1 MPATRLTMASVLVGR
16 ETGITP
22 PLPGGPGGTIRGGS
36 SGLCCMRTHATGD
49 LFSPRS
55 RASAESRKRRRSRS
69 GWFGEYPLRNPPR
82 MEEGILRIPSMTVM
96 ASETIRRRLREVP
109 DSPGVYLLR
118 DTREQVIYV
127 GKALR
132 LRDRLRAYFT
142 TGYGQTARTAEL
154 VQRVYDF
161 EFVKTANE
169 VEALV
174 LENNLIKHYRPRF
187 NIRLKD
193 DKNYLYLKL
202 PVTEEYP
209 RVHYTRRVLDDGA
222 LYFGPYTSAQSLR
235 STVKSIRQLLPFR
248 TCSEDIFKQG
258 KVCLDFHIK
267 RCPGP
272 CERRISSEDY
282 KARINE
288 VALFM
293 EGRSDLLVRELHERM
308 DSAAGRLDFENAAR
322 YRDQLQSIERIAD
335 RQKVLTRGRDDQ
347 DIVAYARSG
356 NDVFVEVAY
365 VRQSKMVG
373 HDGHAL
379 DGAGDATEPEL
390 LRGFML
396 QYYSSA
402 THVPRS
408 VILPGPVEE
417 PELIKGWL
425 SEKRGRPVEVDVPQ
439 RGRLRA
445 LVTQLGETAKQE
457 LEQIRIQADYDR
469 SRTEPMLAALAE
481 ALDLESPPKRI
492 ECYDISNI
500 QGDSAVGSMVVFED
514 GRPRNDHYRHFRIKY
529 VPGPNDFA
537 MLQEVLRRR
546 LERLES
552 AQRREEVGSI
562 GDRSFTSRPGLI
574 LIDGGKS
581 QLSAALEVT
590 EAAGYADIPTFA
602 LAKER
607 EEIFAPGRAEPIV
620 QERNSPGMFLVQ
632 RIRDEAHRFA
642 ITHHR
647 KVRARKALT
656 SPLDSV
662 EGIGPARKR
671 ALLRHFGSV
680 QAIREAPV
688 GEIVKLGIHE
698 RLAVRLKETL

>member
-1 MPATRLTMASVLVGR
+1 MATTFEDAV
-16 ETGITP
+16 
-22 PLPGGPGGTIRGGS
+22 
-36 SGLCCMRTHATGD
+36 
-49 LFSPRS
+49 
-55 RASAESRKRRRSRS
+55 KRR
-69 GWFGEYPLRNPPR
+69 LQ
-82 MEEGILRIPSMTVM
+82 
-96 ASETIRRRLREVP
+96 AVP
-109 DSPGVYLLR
+109 ESPGVYLFR
-118 DTREQVIYV
+118 DNRAQVIYV

-132 LRDRLRAYFT
+132 LRDRLRSYFT
-142 TGYGQTARTAEL
+142 PGYAQTTRVAEL
-154 VQRVYDF
+154 IRKAHDF
-161 EFVKTANE
+161 EFVTTANE

-174 LENNLIKHYRPRF
+174 LENNLIKNYRPRF

-202 PVTEEYP
+202 PVPEAYP
-209 RVHYTRRVLDDGA
+209 RVHYSRRVQNDGA

-235 STVKSIRQLLPFR
+235 GTVKSIRQLLPFR
-248 TCSEDIFKQG
+248 TCSDEIFKQG

-272 CERRISSEDY
+272 CEGRISPEDY

-293 EGRSDLLVRELHERM
+293 EGRSDLLVRQLQEKM
-308 DSAAGRLDFENAAR
+308 QDAADRLDFENAAR

-335 RQKVLTRGRDDQ
+335 RQKVLTHGRDDE

-356 NDVFVEVAY
+356 SDVFVEVAY
-365 VRQSKMVG
+365 VRQGKMVG

-379 DGAGDATEPEL
+379 DGAADAAEAEI
-390 LRGFML
+390 LRGFLL

-402 THVPRS
+402 THVPRT
-408 VILPGPVEE
+408 VVLPGSVEE
-417 PELIKGWL
+417 PELMAGWL
-425 SEKRGRPVEVDVPQ
+425 SQKRNRPVTIEVPQ
-439 RGRLRA
+439 RGRKRA
-445 LVTQLGETAKQE
+445 LVAQLAETAAQE
-457 LEQIRIQADYDR
+457 LEQLRIQADYDR
-469 SRTEPMLAALAE
+469 SRTEPMLAALAD
-481 ALDLESPPKRI
+481 ALGLESPPKRI

-500 QGDSAVGSMVVFED
+500 QGDSAVGAMVVFED
-514 GRPRNDHYRHFRIKY
+514 GRPRNDHYRHFKIRY

-552 AQRREEVGSI
+552 AQRREDADVV
-562 GDRSFTSRPGLI
+562 GDRSFTSRPDLI
-574 LIDGGKS
+574 LIDGGRG
-581 QLSAALEVT
+581 QLSAALEEL
-590 EAAGYADIPTFA
+590 EAAGFADIPTFS

-647 KVRARKALT
+647 KVRSRKALT

-688 GEIVKLGIHE
+688 DEITRLGIPE

>member
-1 MPATRLTMASVLVGR
+1 
-16 ETGITP
+16 
-22 PLPGGPGGTIRGGS
+22 
-36 SGLCCMRTHATGD
+36 
-49 LFSPRS
+49 
-55 RASAESRKRRRSRS
+55 
-69 GWFGEYPLRNPPR
+69 
-82 MEEGILRIPSMTVM
+82 
-96 ASETIRRRLREVP
+96 
-109 DSPGVYLLR
+109 VYLFR
-118 DTREQVIYV
+118 DKRTQVIYV

-132 LRDRLRAYFT
+132 LRDRLRSYFT
-142 TGYGQTARTAEL
+142 PGYATGHIAEML
-154 VQRVYDF
+154 ERATDF
-161 EFVKTANE
+161 EFVTTANE

-174 LENNLIKHYRPRF
+174 LENNLIKNYRPRF

-202 PVTEEYP
+202 PVTEEFP
-209 RVHYTRRVLDDGA
+209 RVHYSRRVQNDGA

-248 TCSEDIFKQG
+248 TCSDEIFKQG

-293 EGRSDLLVRELHERM
+293 EGRSDILVRELRQRM
-308 DSAAGRLDFENAAR
+308 DAAANRLDFENAAR
-322 YRDQLQSIERIAD
+322 YRDQLHSIERIAD

-347 DIVAYARSG
+347 DIVAYARHG

-365 VRQSKMVG
+365 IRQGKMVG

-379 DGAGDATEPEL
+379 DGAADATEPEL

-402 THVPRS
+402 THVPRA
-408 VILPGPVEE
+408 VILPGAVDE
-417 PELIKGWL
+417 PELLTGWL
-425 SEKRGRPVEVDVPQ
+425 SERRGGPVDFEVPQ
-439 RGRLRA
+439 RGRKRA
-445 LVTQLGETAKQE
+445 LVQQLGETARQE
-457 LEQIRIQADYDR
+457 LEQLRIQADYDR
-469 SRTEPMLAALAE
+469 SRTEPMLQALAE
-481 ALDLESPPKRI
+481 ALDLETPPRRI

-500 QGDSAVGSMVVFED
+500 QGDSAVGSMVVFEE
-514 GRPRNDHYRHFRIKY
+514 GRPRNDHYRHFRIRF

-552 AQRREEVGSI
+552 AQRREDSDAV
-562 GDRSFTSRPGLI
+562 GDRSFTSRPDLI
-574 LIDGGKS
+574 LIDGGKG
-581 QLSAALEVT
+581 QLSAALEVL
-590 EAAGYADIPTFA
+590 ESAGYADIPTFA

-620 QERNSPGMFLVQ
+620 QEHNSPGMFLVQ

-688 GEIVKLGIHE
+688 DEIVKLGIPE

>member
-1 MPATRLTMASVLVGR
+1 VA
-16 ETGITP
+16 IT
-22 PLPGGPGGTIRGGS
+22 LEDTV
-36 SGLCCMRTHATGD
+36 
-49 LFSPRS
+49 
-55 RASAESRKRRRSRS
+55 KRRLKAV
-69 GWFGEYPLRNPPR
+69 P
-82 MEEGILRIPSMTVM
+82 EG
-96 ASETIRRRLREVP
+96 
-109 DSPGVYLLR
+109 PGVYLFR
-118 DTREQVIYV
+118 DNRAQVIYV

-132 LRDRLRAYFT
+132 LRDRLRSYFT
-142 TGYGQTARTAEL
+142 TGYGETARVAEL
-154 VQRVYDF
+154 VRKIYDF
-161 EFVKTANE
+161 EFVTTANE

-174 LENNLIKHYRPRF
+174 LECNLIKNYRPRF

-202 PVTEEYP
+202 PVTEEFP
-209 RVHYTRRVLDDGA
+209 RVHYSRRVVKDGA

-235 STVKSIRQLLPFR
+235 GTVKSIRQLLPFR
-248 TCSEDIFKQG
+248 TCSDEIFKQG

-282 KARINE
+282 KARIHE

-293 EGRSDLLVRELHERM
+293 EGRSDVLVHELTDRM
-308 DSAAGRLDFENAAR
+308 ESSAGRLDFENAAR

-347 DIVAYARSG
+347 DLIAYARSAG
-356 NDVFVEVAY
+356 EVFVEVAY
-365 VRQSKMVG
+365 VRQGKMVG

-379 DGAGDATEPEL
+379 DGAGDALEGEL

-396 QYYSSA
+396 QYYASA
-402 THVPRS
+402 THIPRS
-408 VILPGPVEE
+408 IILPGPVEE
-417 PELIKGWL
+417 PDLLTGWL
-425 SEKRGRPVEVDVPQ
+425 AEKRGGPVTIEVPQ
-439 RGRLRA
+439 RGRKRA
-445 LVTQLGETAKQE
+445 LVTQLAETAAQE
-457 LEQIRIQADYDR
+457 LEQMRIQTDYDR

-500 QGDSAVGSMVVFED
+500 QGDSAVGAMVVFED
-514 GRPRNDHYRHFRIKY
+514 GRPRNDHYRHFRIKFT
-529 VPGPNDFA
+529 PGPNDFA

-552 AQRREEVGSI
+552 AQRREDAEVV
-562 GDRSFTSRPGLI
+562 GDRSFTSRPDLI
-574 LIDGGKS
+574 LIDGGKG
-581 QLSAALEVT
+581 QLSAALEVL
-590 EAAGYADIPTFA
+590 ESAGYADIPTFA

-607 EEIFAPGRAEPIV
+607 EEIFAPNRSEPIV

-632 RIRDEAHRFA
+632 RVRDEAHRFA

-680 QAIREAPV
+680 QAIREAAV
-688 GEIVKLGIHE
+688 EDIVALGVPE
-698 RLAVRLKETL
+698 RLAKRLKETL

>member
-1 MPATRLTMASVLVGR
+1 VAATQ
-16 ETGITP
+16 
-22 PLPGGPGGTIRGGS
+22 
-36 SGLCCMRTHATGD
+36 
-49 LFSPRS
+49 
-55 RASAESRKRRRSRS
+55 
-69 GWFGEYPLRNPPR
+69 
-82 MEEGILRIPSMTVM
+82 EEAIK
-96 ASETIRRRLREVP
+96 RRLRAVP
-109 DSPGVYLLR
+109 DGPGVYLFR
-118 DTREQVIYV
+118 DQRAQVIYV

-132 LRDRLRAYFT
+132 LRDRLRSYFT
-142 TGYGQTARTAEL
+142 PGYGETARVAEL
-154 VQRVYDF
+154 VRKVYDF
-161 EFVKTANE
+161 EFVTTANE

-174 LENNLIKHYRPRF
+174 LECNLIKNYRPRF

-202 PVTEEYP
+202 PVTEQYP
-209 RVHYTRRVLDDGA
+209 RVHYSRRVLKDGA

-235 STVKSIRQLLPFR
+235 GTVKSIRQLLPFR
-248 TCSEDIFKQG
+248 TCSDEIFKQG

-272 CERRISSEDY
+272 CERRITAEDY
-282 KARINE
+282 QARIHE

-293 EGRSDLLVRELHERM
+293 EGRSDVLVHELKDRM
-308 DSAAGRLDFENAAR
+308 ESSAGRLDFENAAR

-347 DIVAYARSG
+347 DLIAYARSV

-365 VRQSKMVG
+365 VRQGKMVG

-379 DGAGDATEPEL
+379 DGAGDAVEGEL
-390 LRGFML
+390 LRGFVL
-396 QYYSSA
+396 QYYASA
-402 THVPRS
+402 THIPRA
-408 VILPGPVEE
+408 VILPGAIEE
-417 PELIKGWL
+417 PQLLTDWL
-425 SEKRGRPVEVDVPQ
+425 SERRGGPVTIEVPQ
-439 RGRLRA
+439 RGRKRA
-445 LVTQLGETAKQE
+445 LVTQLSETAAQE
-457 LEQIRIQADYDR
+457 LQQLRIQADYDR
-469 SRTEPMLAALAE
+469 SRTEPMLAALAD
-481 ALDLESPPKRI
+481 ALGLETPPKRI

-500 QGDSAVGSMVVFED
+500 QGDSAVGAMVVFED
-514 GRPRNDHYRHFRIKY
+514 GRPRNEHYRHFKIKF

-552 AQRREEVGSI
+552 AQRREDADVV
-562 GDRSFTSRPGLI
+562 GDRSFTSRPDLI
-574 LIDGGKS
+574 LIDGGKG
-581 QLSAALEVT
+581 QLSAALEVL
-590 EAAGYADIPTFA
+590 EAAGFADIPTFA

-607 EEIFAPGRAEPIV
+607 EEIFAPGRSEPIV

-647 KVRARKALT
+647 KVRSRKALT

-688 GEIVKLGIHE
+688 EEIVALGVPE
-698 RLAVRLKETL
+698 RLAKRLKDIL

>member
-1 MPATRLTMASVLVGR
+1 MSVTL
-16 ETGITP
+16 ED
-22 PLPGGPGGTIRGGS
+22 TI
-36 SGLCCMRTHATGD
+36 
-49 LFSPRS
+49 
-55 RASAESRKRRRSRS
+55 KRR
-69 GWFGEYPLRNPPR
+69 LQ
-82 MEEGILRIPSMTVM
+82 
-96 ASETIRRRLREVP
+96 AVP
-109 DSPGVYLLR
+109 DSPGVYLFR
-118 DTREQVIYV
+118 DSKTQVIYV

-132 LRDRLRAYFT
+132 LRDRLRSYFT
-142 TGYGQTARTAEL
+142 PGYAETARVSEL
-154 VQRVYDF
+154 IRRATDF
-161 EFVKTANE
+161 EFVTTANE

-174 LENNLIKHYRPRF
+174 LENNLIKNYRPRF

-202 PVTEEYP
+202 PVTEAFP
-209 RVHYTRRVLDDGA
+209 RVHYSRRVQNDGA

-248 TCSEDIFKQG
+248 TCSDEIFKQG

-282 KARINE
+282 RARINE

-293 EGRSDLLVRELHERM
+293 EGRSDLLVRELEDRM
-308 DSAAGRLDFENAAR
+308 RTSAERLDFENAAR

-356 NDVFVEVAY
+356 KDVYVEVAY
-365 VRQSKMVG
+365 VRQGKMVG

-379 DGAGDATEPEL
+379 DGAADATEPEL

-408 VILPGPVEE
+408 VVLPGPVDE
-417 PELIKGWL
+417 PELIAGWL
-425 SEKRGRPVEVDVPQ
+425 SEKRGRPVELEVPQ
-439 RGRLRA
+439 RGRKRG
-445 LVTQLGETAKQE
+445 LVTQLAETAKQE
-457 LEQIRIQADYDR
+457 LEQMRIQADYDR

-481 ALDLESPPKRI
+481 ALDLESPPNRI

-514 GRPRNDHYRHFRIKY
+514 GRPRNDHYRHFRIKFT
-529 VPGPNDFA
+529 PGPNDFA

-552 AQRREEVGSI
+552 AQRREEADIV
-562 GDRSFTSRPGLI
+562 GDRSFTSRPDLI
-574 LIDGGKS
+574 LIDGGKG
-581 QLSAALEVT
+581 QLSAALEVM

-620 QERNSPGMFLVQ
+620 QEHNSPGMFLVQ

-647 KVRARKALT
+647 KVRSRKALT

-688 GEIVKLGIHE
+688 GEIVQLGIPE
-698 RLAVRLKETL
+698 RLAARLKETL

>member
-1 MPATRLTMASVLVGR
+1 MSATLEDA
-16 ETGITP
+16 
-22 PLPGGPGGTIRGGS
+22 
-36 SGLCCMRTHATGD
+36 
-49 LFSPRS
+49 
-55 RASAESRKRRRSRS
+55 
-69 GWFGEYPLRNPPR
+69 
-82 MEEGILRIPSMTVM
+82 
-96 ASETIRRRLREVP
+96 IRRRLQAVP
-109 DSPGVYLLR
+109 ETPGVYLFR
-118 DTREQVIYV
+118 DKRTQVIYV

-132 LRDRLRAYFT
+132 LRDRLRQYFT
-142 TGYGQTARTAEL
+142 PGYADAGRIAEL
-154 VQRVYDF
+154 MQRATDF
-161 EFVKTANE
+161 EFITTANE

-174 LENNLIKHYRPRF
+174 LENSLIKNYRPRF

-202 PVTEEYP
+202 PVPEEFP
-209 RVHYTRRVLDDGA
+209 RVHYSRRVQNDGA

-248 TCSEDIFKQG
+248 TCSDEIFKQG

-293 EGRSDLLVRELHERM
+293 EGRSDLLVRELEDRM
-308 DSAAGRLDFENAAR
+308 EDAAGRLDFENAAR
-322 YRDQLQSIERIAD
+322 YRDQLHSIERIAD

-347 DIVAYARSG
+347 DIVAYARSA

-365 VRQSKMVG
+365 IRQGKMVG

-379 DGAGDATEPEL
+379 DGAGDVSEPEL

-402 THVPRS
+402 THVPRT

-417 PELIKGWL
+417 PELITGWL
-425 SEKRGRPVEVDVPQ
+425 TEKRGRPVTLEVPS
-439 RGRLRA
+439 RGRKRA
-445 LVTQLGETAKQE
+445 LVTQLAETATQE
-457 LEQIRIQADYDR
+457 LEQMRIQADYDR

-514 GRPRNDHYRHFRIKY
+514 GRPRNDHYRHFRIKFT
-529 VPGPNDFA
+529 PGPNDFA

-552 AQRREEVGSI
+552 AQRREESEIV
-562 GDRSFTSRPGLI
+562 GDRSFTSRPDLI
-574 LIDGGKS
+574 LIDGGRG
-581 QLSAALEVT
+581 QLSAALEVLEET
-590 EAAGYADIPTFA
+590 GYADIPTFA

-620 QERNSPGMFLVQ
+620 QERSSPGMFLVQ

-647 KVRARKALT
+647 KVRSRKALT

-680 QAIREAPV
+680 QAIREAAV
-688 GEIVKLGIHE
+688 DEIVKLGIPE
-698 RLAVRLKETL
+698 RLAARLKETL

>member
-1 MPATRLTMASVLVGR
+1 M
-16 ETGITP
+16 
-22 PLPGGPGGTIRGGS
+22 GGGGGGS
-36 SGLCCMRTHATGD
+36 SIGGG
-49 LFSPRS
+49 PI
-55 RASAESRKRRRSRS
+55 E
-69 GWFGEYPLRNPPR
+69 
-82 MEEGILRIPSMTVM
+82 PSLPVLP
-96 ASETIRRRLREVP
+96 TIDRVSVSLEDSIKRRLRAVP
-109 DSPGVYLLR
+109 DAPGVYLFR
-118 DTREQVIYV
+118 DNRGQVIYV

-132 LRDRLRAYFT
+132 LRDRLRSYFT
-142 TGYGQTARTAEL
+142 NAYAQTARVEEL
-154 VQRVYDF
+154 VRKVYDF
-161 EFVKTANE
+161 EFVTTANE

-174 LENNLIKHYRPRF
+174 LECNLIKNYRPRF

-202 PVTEEYP
+202 PVTEDYP
-209 RVHYTRRVLDDGA
+209 RVHYSRRVQNDGA

-235 STVKSIRQLLPFR
+235 GTVKSIRQLLPFR
-248 TCSEDIFKQG
+248 TCSDEIFKQG

-282 KARINE
+282 KARIHE

-293 EGRSDLLVRELHERM
+293 EGRSDVLVRELHGRM
-308 DSAAGRLDFENAAR
+308 EGSANRLDFENAAR

-347 DIVAYARSG
+347 DLIAYARRG
-356 NDVFVEVAY
+356 GDVFVEVAY
-365 VRQSKMVG
+365 VRQGKMVG

-379 DGAGDATEPEL
+379 DGAGEAAEAEL
-390 LRGFML
+390 LRGFVL
-396 QYYSSA
+396 QYYASA
-402 THVPRS
+402 THVPRA
-408 VILPGPVEE
+408 VILPGVVDE
-417 PELIKGWL
+417 PELLAGWL
-425 SEKRGRPVEVDVPQ
+425 GQRRGGPVTIEVPQ
-439 RGRLRA
+439 RGRKRA
-445 LVTQLGETAKQE
+445 LVMQLAETAAQE
-457 LEQIRIQADYDR
+457 LEQLRIQADYDR

-481 ALDLESPPKRI
+481 ALDLETPPKRI

-500 QGDSAVGSMVVFED
+500 QGDSAVGAMVVFED
-514 GRPRNDHYRHFRIKY
+514 GRPRNDHYRHFRIKFA
-529 VPGPNDFA
+529 PGPNDFA

-552 AQRREEVGSI
+552 AQRREEADDA
-562 GDRSFTSRPGLI
+562 GDRSFTSRPDLI
-574 LIDGGKS
+574 LIDGGRG
-581 QLSAALEVT
+581 QLSAALEVL
-590 EAAGYADIPTFA
+590 ESAGYADIPTFA

-607 EEIFAPGRAEPIV
+607 EEIFAPGRADPIV
-620 QERNSPGMFLVQ
+620 QEKNSPGMFLVQ

-647 KVRARKALT
+647 KVRSRKALT

-671 ALLRHFGSV
+671 VLLRHFGSV
-680 QAIREAPV
+680 QAIRDAAVEDITA
-688 GEIVKLGIHE
+688 LGVPK

>member
-1 MPATRLTMASVLVGR
+1 MSVTLE
-16 ETGITP
+16 ETI
-22 PLPGGPGGTIRGGS
+22 
-36 SGLCCMRTHATGD
+36 
-49 LFSPRS
+49 
-55 RASAESRKRRRSRS
+55 KRR
-69 GWFGEYPLRNPPR
+69 LQ
-82 MEEGILRIPSMTVM
+82 
-96 ASETIRRRLREVP
+96 AVP
-109 DSPGVYLLR
+109 ESPGVYMFR
-118 DTREQVIYV
+118 DKKTQVIYV

-132 LRDRLRAYFT
+132 LRDRLRSYFT
-142 TGYGQTARTAEL
+142 PGYAEAGRIAEL
-154 VQRVYDF
+154 MQRATDF
-161 EFVKTANE
+161 EFVTTANE

-174 LENNLIKHYRPRF
+174 LENNLIKNYRPRF

-202 PVTEEYP
+202 PVTEEFP
-209 RVHYTRRVLDDGA
+209 RVHYSRRVQNDGA

-248 TCSEDIFKQG
+248 TCSDEIFKQG

-282 KARINE
+282 RARINE

-293 EGRSDLLVRELHERM
+293 EGRSDLLVRELQERM
-308 DSAAGRLDFENAAR
+308 DGAADRLDFENAAR

-356 NDVFVEVAY
+356 SDVFVEVAY
-365 VRQSKMVG
+365 VRQGKMVG

-402 THVPRS
+402 THVPRT
-408 VILPGPVEE
+408 VVLPGPVDE
-417 PELIKGWL
+417 PELLAGWL
-425 SEKRGRPVEVDVPQ
+425 SEKRGRPVELEVPQ
-439 RGRLRA
+439 RGRKRA
-445 LVTQLGETAKQE
+445 LVTQLAETAKQE
-457 LEQIRIQADYDR
+457 LEQLRIQADYDR
-469 SRTEPMLAALAE
+469 SRTEPMLAALAA
-481 ALDLESPPKRI
+481 ALDLESPPRRI

-514 GRPRNDHYRHFRIKY
+514 GRPRNDHYRHFRIKFA
-529 VPGPNDFA
+529 PGPNDFA

-552 AQRREEVGSI
+552 AQRREEAEVV
-562 GDRSFTSRPGLI
+562 GDRSFTSRPDLI
-574 LIDGGKS
+574 LIDGGKG
-581 QLSAALEVT
+581 QLSAALEVL

-647 KVRARKALT
+647 KVRSRKALT

-662 EGIGPARKR
+662 EGVGPARKR

-688 GEIVKLGIHE
+688 DEIVKLGIPE
-698 RLAVRLKETL
+698 RLAARLKETL

>member
-1 MPATRLTMASVLVGR
+1 MAATLEDAV
-16 ETGITP
+16 
-22 PLPGGPGGTIRGGS
+22 
-36 SGLCCMRTHATGD
+36 
-49 LFSPRS
+49 
-55 RASAESRKRRRSRS
+55 KRR
-69 GWFGEYPLRNPPR
+69 LQ
-82 MEEGILRIPSMTVM
+82 
-96 ASETIRRRLREVP
+96 AVP
-109 DSPGVYLLR
+109 ESPGVYLFR
-118 DTREQVIYV
+118 DNRAQVIYV

-132 LRDRLRAYFT
+132 LRDRLRSYFT
-142 TGYGQTARTAEL
+142 PGYAQTARVADL
-154 VQRVYDF
+154 IRKAHDF
-161 EFVKTANE
+161 EFVTTANE

-174 LENNLIKHYRPRF
+174 LENNLIKNYRPRF

-202 PVTEEYP
+202 PVTEPYP
-209 RVHYTRRVLDDGA
+209 RVHYSRRVLNDGA

-248 TCSEDIFKQG
+248 TCSDEIFKQG

-272 CERRISSEDY
+272 CEGRISSEDY

-293 EGRSDLLVRELHERM
+293 EGRSDILGRRLHDKMEG
-308 DSAAGRLDFENAAR
+308 AADRLDFENAAR

-335 RQKVLTRGRDDQ
+335 RQKVLTRGRDDE
-347 DIVAYARSG
+347 DIIAYARNGS
-356 NDVFVEVAY
+356 DVFVEVAY
-365 VRQSKMVG
+365 VRQGKMVG

-379 DGAGDATEPEL
+379 EGAADAGEAEL
-390 LRGFML
+390 LRGFLL

-402 THVPRS
+402 THVPRT
-408 VILPGPVEE
+408 VILPGPVDE
-417 PELIKGWL
+417 PDLMTGWL
-425 SEKRGRPVEVDVPQ
+425 SQKRNRPVGIEVPQ
-439 RGRLRA
+439 RGRKRA
-445 LVTQLGETAKQE
+445 LVAQLAETAAQE
-457 LEQIRIQADYDR
+457 LEQMRIQADYDR
-469 SRTEPMLAALAE
+469 SKTEPMLAALAD
-481 ALDLESPPKRI
+481 ALDLESPPRRI

-500 QGDSAVGSMVVFED
+500 QGDSAVGAMVVFED
-514 GRPRNDHYRHFRIKY
+514 GRPRNDHYRHFKIRY

-552 AQRREEVGSI
+552 AQRREDADVV
-562 GDRSFTSRPGLI
+562 GDRSFTSRPDLI
-574 LIDGGKS
+574 LIDGGRG
-581 QLSAALEVT
+581 QLSAAIEEL
-590 EAAGYADIPTFA
+590 EAAGFADIPTFA

-620 QERNSPGMFLVQ
+620 QEHNSPGMFLVQ
-632 RIRDEAHRFA
+632 RVRDEAHRFA

-647 KVRARKALT
+647 KVRSKKALT

-662 EGIGPARKR
+662 EGIGPSRKR

-680 QAIREAPV
+680 QAIREAAV
-688 GEIVKLGIHE
+688 DEITSLGIPE
-698 RLAVRLKETL
+698 RLAIRLKETL

>member
-1 MPATRLTMASVLVGR
+1 MAVSLE
-16 ETGITP
+16 ETI
-22 PLPGGPGGTIRGGS
+22 
-36 SGLCCMRTHATGD
+36 
-49 LFSPRS
+49 
-55 RASAESRKRRRSRS
+55 KRR
-69 GWFGEYPLRNPPR
+69 LQ
-82 MEEGILRIPSMTVM
+82 
-96 ASETIRRRLREVP
+96 AVP
-109 DSPGVYLLR
+109 DSPGVYMFR
-118 DTREQVIYV
+118 DNRSQVIYV

-132 LRDRLRAYFT
+132 LRDRLRSYFT
-142 TGYGQTARTAEL
+142 PGYAQTARVAEM
-154 VQRVYDF
+154 VRKANDF
-161 EFVKTANE
+161 EFVTTANE

-174 LENNLIKHYRPRF
+174 LECNLIKNYRPRF

-202 PVTEEYP
+202 PVTEEFP
-209 RVHYTRRVLDDGA
+209 RVHYSRRVQNDGA

-235 STVKSIRQLLPFR
+235 GTVKSIRQLLPFR
-248 TCSEDIFKQG
+248 TCSDEIFKQG

-272 CERRISSEDY
+272 CERRISPEDY

-293 EGRSDLLVRELHERM
+293 NGRSDVLVRQLKGRM
-308 DSAAGRLDFENAAR
+308 EVSADRLDFENAAR

-347 DIVAYARSG
+347 DIVAYARNG
-356 NDVFVEVAY
+356 NDVYVEVAY
-365 VRQSKMVG
+365 IRQGKMVG
-373 HDGHAL
+373 HDGHPL
-379 DGAGDATEPEL
+379 DGASDAGEAEL
-390 LRGFML
+390 LRGFVL

-408 VILPGPVEE
+408 VILPGPLDE
-417 PELIKGWL
+417 PDLMAGWL
-425 SEKRGRPVEVDVPQ
+425 SQKRGGPVAIEVPQ
-439 RGRLRA
+439 RGRKRA
-445 LVTQLGETAKQE
+445 LVTQLAETAVQE
-457 LEQIRIQADYDR
+457 LAQVRIQADYDR

-481 ALDLESPPKRI
+481 ALDLESPPKRV

-500 QGDSAVGSMVVFED
+500 QGDSAVGAMVVFED
-514 GRPRNDHYRHFRIKY
+514 GRPRNDHYRHFRIKF

-552 AQRREEVGSI
+552 AQRREEADDV
-562 GDRSFTSRPGLI
+562 GDRSFTSRPDLI
-574 LIDGGKS
+574 LIDGGRG
-581 QLSAALEVT
+581 QLSAALEVL
-590 EAAGYADIPTFA
+590 ESAGYADIPTCS

-607 EEIFAPGRAEPIV
+607 EEIFAPGRAEPII

-647 KVRARKALT
+647 KVRSRKALT

-680 QAIREAPV
+680 QAIRDAAVE
-688 GEIVKLGIHE
+688 EIVSLGVPE
-698 RLAVRLKETL
+698 RLAKRLKETL

>member
-1 MPATRLTMASVLVGR
+1 MTATLE
-16 ETGITP
+16 ETI
-22 PLPGGPGGTIRGGS
+22 
-36 SGLCCMRTHATGD
+36 
-49 LFSPRS
+49 
-55 RASAESRKRRRSRS
+55 KRR
-69 GWFGEYPLRNPPR
+69 LQ
-82 MEEGILRIPSMTVM
+82 
-96 ASETIRRRLREVP
+96 AVP
-109 DSPGVYLLR
+109 ESPGVYMFR
-118 DTREQVIYV
+118 DKKTQVIYV

-132 LRDRLRAYFT
+132 LRDRLRSYFT
-142 TGYGQTARTAEL
+142 PGYAEAGRIAEL
-154 VQRVYDF
+154 MQRAVDF
-161 EFVKTANE
+161 EFVTTANE

-174 LENNLIKHYRPRF
+174 LENNLIKNYRPRF

-202 PVTEEYP
+202 PVTEEFP
-209 RVHYTRRVLDDGA
+209 RVHYSRRVLNDGA

-248 TCSEDIFKQG
+248 TCSDEIFKQG

-293 EGRSDLLVRELHERM
+293 EGRSDILVGELQGRM
-308 DSAAGRLDFENAAR
+308 ESAADRLDFENAAR

-347 DIVAYARSG
+347 DILAYARSG
-356 NDVFVEVAY
+356 SDVFVEVAY
-365 VRQSKMVG
+365 VRQGKMVG

-402 THVPRS
+402 THVPRT
-408 VILPGPVEE
+408 VILPGPIDE
-417 PELIKGWL
+417 PELITGWL
-425 SEKRGRPVEVDVPQ
+425 SEKRGRPVALEIPQ
-439 RGRLRA
+439 RGRKRA
-445 LVTQLGETAKQE
+445 LVQQLAETAKQE
-457 LEQIRIQADYDR
+457 LEQLRIQADYDR
-469 SRTEPMLAALAE
+469 SRTEPMLAALAT
-481 ALDLESPPKRI
+481 ALDLETPPKRI

-552 AQRREEVGSI
+552 SQRREEAEVV
-562 GDRSFTSRPGLI
+562 GDRSFTSRPDLI
-574 LIDGGKS
+574 LIDGGKG
-581 QLSAALEVT
+581 QLSAALEVM
-590 EAAGYADIPTFA
+590 ESAGYADIPTFA

-680 QAIREAPV
+680 QAIREAPLE
-688 GEIVKLGIHE
+688 EIVNVGIPE
-698 RLAVRLKETL
+698 RLAARLKETL

>member
-1 MPATRLTMASVLVGR
+1 MAVTL
-16 ETGITP
+16 ED
-22 PLPGGPGGTIRGGS
+22 TI
-36 SGLCCMRTHATGD
+36 
-49 LFSPRS
+49 
-55 RASAESRKRRRSRS
+55 KRR
-69 GWFGEYPLRNPPR
+69 LQ
-82 MEEGILRIPSMTVM
+82 
-96 ASETIRRRLREVP
+96 AVP
-109 DSPGVYLLR
+109 DSPGVYMFR
-118 DTREQVIYV
+118 DSKSQVIYV

-132 LRDRLRAYFT
+132 LRDRLRSYFT
-142 TGYGQTARTAEL
+142 PGYAETARVSEL
-154 VQRVYDF
+154 IRRATDF
-161 EFVKTANE
+161 EFVTTANE

-174 LENNLIKHYRPRF
+174 LENNLIKNYRPRF

-202 PVTEEYP
+202 PVTEAFP
-209 RVHYTRRVLDDGA
+209 RVHYSRRVQNDGA
-222 LYFGPYTSAQSLR
+222 LYFGPYTSALSLR

-248 TCSEDIFKQG
+248 TCSDEIFKQG

-272 CERRISSEDY
+272 CERRISSDDY

-293 EGRSDLLVRELHERM
+293 EGRSDLLVRELEDRM
-308 DSAAGRLDFENAAR
+308 GSAADRLDFENAAR

-347 DIVAYARSG
+347 DILAYARSG
-356 NDVFVEVAY
+356 NDVYVEVAY
-365 VRQSKMVG
+365 IRQGKMVG

-514 GRPRNDHYRHFRIKY
+514 GRPRNDHYRHFRIKFAA
-529 VPGPNDFA
+529 GPNDFA

-552 AQRREEVGSI
+552 AQRREEVESI
-562 GDRSFTSRPGLI
+562 GDRSFTSRPDLI
-574 LIDGGKS
+574 LIDGGKG

-688 GEIVKLGIHE
+688 GEIVKLGIPE
-698 RLAVRLKETL
+698 RLAARLKETL

>member
-1 MPATRLTMASVLVGR
+1 
-16 ETGITP
+16 
-22 PLPGGPGGTIRGGS
+22 
-36 SGLCCMRTHATGD
+36 
-49 LFSPRS
+49 
-55 RASAESRKRRRSRS
+55 
-69 GWFGEYPLRNPPR
+69 
-82 MEEGILRIPSMTVM
+82 
-96 ASETIRRRLREVP
+96 
-109 DSPGVYLLR
+109 
-118 DTREQVIYV
+118 
-127 GKALR
+127 
-132 LRDRLRAYFT
+132 
-142 TGYGQTARTAEL
+142 
-154 VQRVYDF
+154 
-161 EFVKTANE
+161 
-169 VEALV
+169 
-174 LENNLIKHYRPRF
+174 
-187 NIRLKD
+187 
-193 DKNYLYLKL
+193 
-202 PVTEEYP
+202 
-209 RVHYTRRVLDDGA
+209 VHYSRRVQNDGA
-222 LYFGPYTSAQSLR
+222 RYFGPYTSALSLR
-235 STVKSIRQLLPFR
+235 GTVKSIRQLLPFR
-248 TCSEDIFKQG
+248 TCSDEIFRQG

-272 CERRISSEDY
+272 CERRISPEDY
-282 KARINE
+282 RARIHE

-293 EGRSDLLVRELHERM
+293 DGRSDVLGRELKERM
-308 DSAAGRLDFENAAR
+308 DAAANRLDFENAAR

-335 RQKVLTRGRDDQ
+335 RQKVVTHGRDDE

-365 VRQSKMVG
+365 IRQGKMVG

-379 DGAGDATEPEL
+379 DGAGDAPEPEL
-390 LRGFML
+390 LRGFVL

-408 VILPGPVEE
+408 VILPGPIEE
-417 PELIKGWL
+417 PELIAGWL
-425 SEKRGRPVEVDVPQ
+425 SQKRAGPVSIDVPRRGR
-439 RGRLRA
+439 RLG
-445 LVTQLGETAKQE
+445 LVTQLAETAAQE
-457 LEQIRIQADYDR
+457 LHQLRIQADYDR

-481 ALDLESPPKRI
+481 ALDLEEPPRRI

-500 QGDSAVGSMVVFED
+500 QGDSAVGAMVVFED
-514 GRPRNDHYRHFRIKY
+514 GRPRNEHYRHFRIRY

-552 AQRREEVGSI
+552 AQRREDADVV
-562 GDRSFTSRPGLI
+562 GDRSFTSRPDLI
-574 LIDGGKS
+574 LIDGGRG
-581 QLSAALEVT
+581 QLSAAIEVL

-620 QERNSPGMFLVQ
+620 QERSSPGMFLVQ

-656 SPLDSV
+656 SPLDSI

-688 GEIVKLGIHE
+688 GEIVKLGVPE
-698 RLAVRLKETL
+698 RLAKRLKETL

>member
-1 MPATRLTMASVLVGR
+1 MAVTL
-16 ETGITP
+16 EEAI
-22 PLPGGPGGTIRGGS
+22 
-36 SGLCCMRTHATGD
+36 
-49 LFSPRS
+49 
-55 RASAESRKRRRSRS
+55 KRR
-69 GWFGEYPLRNPPR
+69 LQ
-82 MEEGILRIPSMTVM
+82 
-96 ASETIRRRLREVP
+96 AVP
-109 DSPGVYLLR
+109 DGPGVYLFR
-118 DTREQVIYV
+118 DHKSQVIYV

-132 LRDRLRAYFT
+132 LRDRLRQYFT
-142 TGYGQTARTAEL
+142 PGYAPTAQVAEL
-154 VQRVYDF
+154 VRKATDF
-161 EFVKTANE
+161 EFVTTANE

-174 LENNLIKHYRPRF
+174 LENSLIKNYRPRF

-202 PVTEEYP
+202 PVNEEFP
-209 RVHYTRRVLDDGA
+209 RVHYSRRVQNDGA

-235 STVKSIRQLLPFR
+235 GTVKSIRQLLPFR
-248 TCSEDIFKQG
+248 TCSDEIFKQG

-272 CERRISSEDY
+272 CERRISPEDY

-293 EGRSDLLVRELHERM
+293 EGRSDLLVRELKDRM
-308 DSAAGRLDFENAAR
+308 EESATRLDFENAAR

-335 RQKVLTRGRDDQ
+335 RQKVLTHSRDDQ
-347 DIVAYARSG
+347 DLIAYARQVRE
-356 NDVFVEVAY
+356 VFVEVAY
-365 VRQSKMVG
+365 VRQGKMVG

-379 DGAGDATEPEL
+379 DGAGEATEGEL
-390 LRGFML
+390 LRGFLL
-396 QYYSSA
+396 QYYASA
-402 THVPRS
+402 THVPRT
-408 VILPGPVEE
+408 VILPGPVDE
-417 PELIKGWL
+417 PDLLGGWL
-425 SEKRGRPVEVDVPQ
+425 SQRRGGPVTIEVPQ
-439 RGRLRA
+439 RGRKRA
-445 LVTQLGETAKQE
+445 LVSQLAETAAQE
-457 LEQIRIQADYDR
+457 LEQLRIQADYDR
-469 SRTEPMLAALAE
+469 SRTEPMLNALAE
-481 ALDLESPPKRI
+481 ALGLEVPPKRI

-500 QGDSAVGSMVVFED
+500 QGDSAVGAMVVFED
-514 GRPRNDHYRHFRIKY
+514 GRPRNDHYRHFKIKFT
-529 VPGPNDFA
+529 PGPNDFA

-552 AQRREEVGSI
+552 AQRREDADVV
-562 GDRSFTSRPGLI
+562 GDRSFTSRPDLI
-574 LIDGGKS
+574 LIDGGRG
-581 QLSAALEVT
+581 QLSAALEVLET
-590 EAAGYADIPTFA
+590 AGYADIPTFA

-647 KVRARKALT
+647 KVRSRKALT

-671 ALLRHFGSV
+671 ILLRHFGSV

-688 GEIVKLGIHE
+688 EDIVKLGVPE
-698 RLAVRLKETL
+698 RLAKRLKESL

>member
-1 MPATRLTMASVLVGR
+1 LVA
-16 ETGITP
+16 ITQED
-22 PLPGGPGGTIRGGS
+22 
-36 SGLCCMRTHATGD
+36 AV
-49 LFSPRS
+49 
-55 RASAESRKRRRSRS
+55 K
-69 GWFGEYPLRNPPR
+69 
-82 MEEGILRIPSMTVM
+82 
-96 ASETIRRRLREVP
+96 RRLRAVP
-109 DSPGVYLLR
+109 DGPGVYLFR
-118 DTREQVIYV
+118 DNRAQVIYV

-132 LRDRLRAYFT
+132 LRDRLRSYFT
-142 TGYGQTARTAEL
+142 PGYSETARVADL
-154 VQRVYDF
+154 VRKIYDF
-161 EFVKTANE
+161 EFVTTANE

-174 LENNLIKHYRPRF
+174 LECNLIKNYRPRF

-202 PVTEEYP
+202 PVTEQFP
-209 RVHYTRRVLDDGA
+209 RVHYSRRVLKDGA

-248 TCSEDIFKQG
+248 TCSDEIFKQG

-272 CERRISSEDY
+272 CERRISPEDY
-282 KARINE
+282 RARIHE

-293 EGRSDLLVRELHERM
+293 EGRSDVLVHELKDRM

-322 YRDQLQSIERIAD
+322 YRDQLQSIEKIAD

-347 DIVAYARSG
+347 DLIAYARSG
-356 NDVFVEVAY
+356 GDVFVEVAY
-365 VRQSKMVG
+365 VRQGKMVG

-379 DGAGDATEPEL
+379 DGASDAVESEL
-390 LRGFML
+390 LRGFLL
-396 QYYSSA
+396 QYYASA
-402 THVPRS
+402 THIPRS
-408 VILPGPVEE
+408 IVLPGAVEE
-417 PELIKGWL
+417 PELLTGWL
-425 SEKRGRPVEVDVPQ
+425 TERRGGPVTIEVPQ
-439 RGRLRA
+439 RGRKRA
-445 LVTQLGETAKQE
+445 LVTQLAETAGQE
-457 LEQIRIQADYDR
+457 LEQMRIQADYDR

-500 QGDSAVGSMVVFED
+500 QGDSAVGAMVVFED
-514 GRPRNDHYRHFRIKY
+514 GRPRNDHYRHFRIKF

-552 AQRREEVGSI
+552 SQRREDADAV
-562 GDRSFTSRPGLI
+562 GDRSFTSRPDLI
-574 LIDGGKS
+574 LIDGGKG
-581 QLSAALEVT
+581 QLSAALEVL
-590 EAAGYADIPTFA
+590 ESAGYADIPTFA

-607 EEIFAPGRAEPIV
+607 EEIFAPNRSEPIV

-680 QAIREAPV
+680 QAIREAAV
-688 GEIVKLGIHE
+688 EDIVALGVPE
-698 RLAVRLKETL
+698 RLAKRLKETL

>member
-1 MPATRLTMASVLVGR
+1 MAVTL
-16 ETGITP
+16 ED
-22 PLPGGPGGTIRGGS
+22 TI
-36 SGLCCMRTHATGD
+36 
-49 LFSPRS
+49 
-55 RASAESRKRRRSRS
+55 KRR
-69 GWFGEYPLRNPPR
+69 LQ
-82 MEEGILRIPSMTVM
+82 
-96 ASETIRRRLREVP
+96 AVP
-109 DSPGVYLLR
+109 DSPGVYMFR
-118 DTREQVIYV
+118 DNRSQVIYV

-132 LRDRLRAYFT
+132 LRDRLRSYFT
-142 TGYGQTARTAEL
+142 PGYAETARVSEL
-154 VQRVYDF
+154 IRRATDF
-161 EFVKTANE
+161 EFVTTANE

-174 LENNLIKHYRPRF
+174 LENNLIKNYRPRF

-202 PVTEEYP
+202 PVTEAFP
-209 RVHYTRRVLDDGA
+209 RVHYSRRVQNDGA

-248 TCSEDIFKQG
+248 TCSDEIFKQG

-272 CERRISSEDY
+272 CERRISTEDY

-293 EGRSDLLVRELHERM
+293 EGRSDLLVRELEGRM
-308 DSAAGRLDFENAAR
+308 RSSAERLDFENAAR

-347 DIVAYARSG
+347 DILAYARSG
-356 NDVFVEVAY
+356 NDVYVEVAY

-379 DGAGDATEPEL
+379 DGAGDAAEPEL

-402 THVPRS
+402 THVPRT
-408 VILPGPVEE
+408 VILPGSVAE
-417 PELIKGWL
+417 PELITDWL
-425 SEKRGRPVEVDVPQ
+425 SEMRGRPVDIQVPK

-514 GRPRNDHYRHFRIKY
+514 GRPRNDHYRHFRIKFT
-529 VPGPNDFA
+529 PGPNDFA

-552 AQRREEVGSI
+552 AQRREEADVV
-562 GDRSFTSRPGLI
+562 GDRSFTSRPDLV
-574 LIDGGKS
+574 LIDGGKG
-581 QLSAALEVT
+581 QLSAALEVM

-620 QERNSPGMFLVQ
+620 QEHNSPGMFLVQ

-647 KVRARKALT
+647 KVRSRKALT

-688 GEIVKLGIHE
+688 GEIVKLGIPE
-698 RLAVRLKETL
+698 RLAARLKETL

>member
-1 MPATRLTMASVLVGR
+1 MAVSLE
-16 ETGITP
+16 ETI
-22 PLPGGPGGTIRGGS
+22 
-36 SGLCCMRTHATGD
+36 
-49 LFSPRS
+49 
-55 RASAESRKRRRSRS
+55 KRR
-69 GWFGEYPLRNPPR
+69 LQ
-82 MEEGILRIPSMTVM
+82 
-96 ASETIRRRLREVP
+96 AVP
-109 DSPGVYLLR
+109 ESPGVYMFR
-118 DTREQVIYV
+118 DNRSQVIYV

-132 LRDRLRAYFT
+132 LRDRLRSYFT
-142 TGYGQTARTAEL
+142 PGYADTGRIAEL
-154 VQRVYDF
+154 MSRAIDF
-161 EFVKTANE
+161 EFVTTANE

-174 LENNLIKHYRPRF
+174 LENNLIKNYRPRF

-202 PVTEEYP
+202 PVTEEFP
-209 RVHYTRRVLDDGA
+209 RVHYSRRVQNDGA

-248 TCSEDIFKQG
+248 TCSDEIFKQG

-282 KARINE
+282 RARIHE

-293 EGRSDLLVRELHERM
+293 EGRSDILVRELEQRM
-308 DSAAGRLDFENAAR
+308 ETSAGRLDFENAAR

-335 RQKVLTRGRDDQ
+335 RQRVLTRGRDDQ
-347 DIVAYARSG
+347 DILAYARSG
-356 NDVFVEVAY
+356 KDVFVEVAY
-365 VRQSKMVG
+365 VRQGKMVG

-379 DGAGDATEPEL
+379 DGAGDAPEPEL

-402 THVPRS
+402 THVPRT
-408 VILPGPVEE
+408 VILPGPVDE
-417 PELIKGWL
+417 PDLLLGWL
-425 SEKRGRPVEVDVPQ
+425 SEKRGGPVTLEIPQ
-439 RGRLRA
+439 RGRKRG
-445 LVTQLGETAKQE
+445 LVTQLAETAKQE
-457 LEQIRIQADYDR
+457 LEQMRIQADYDR
-469 SRTEPMLAALAE
+469 SRTEPMLAALAQ

-500 QGDSAVGSMVVFED
+500 QGDSAVGAMVVFED

-552 AQRREEVGSI
+552 AQRREEADIV
-562 GDRSFTSRPGLI
+562 GDRSFTTRPDLI
-574 LIDGGKS
+574 LIDGGKG
-581 QLSAALEVT
+581 QLSAALEVM

-620 QERNSPGMFLVQ
+620 QEHNSPGMFLVQ

-647 KVRARKALT
+647 KVRSRKALT

-688 GEIVKLGIHE
+688 DEIVKLGIPE
-698 RLAVRLKETL
+698 RLAARLKETL

>member
-1 MPATRLTMASVLVGR
+1 MAVTLE
-16 ETGITP
+16 ETI
-22 PLPGGPGGTIRGGS
+22 
-36 SGLCCMRTHATGD
+36 
-49 LFSPRS
+49 
-55 RASAESRKRRRSRS
+55 KRR
-69 GWFGEYPLRNPPR
+69 LQ
-82 MEEGILRIPSMTVM
+82 
-96 ASETIRRRLREVP
+96 AVP
-109 DSPGVYLLR
+109 DSPGVYLFR
-118 DTREQVIYV
+118 DKRTQVIYV

-132 LRDRLRAYFT
+132 LRDRLRSYFT
-142 TGYGQTARTAEL
+142 PGYAPTAQVAEL
-154 VQRVYDF
+154 IRKAHDF
-161 EFVKTANE
+161 EFVTTANE

-174 LENNLIKHYRPRF
+174 LENDFIKNYRPRY

-202 PVTEEYP
+202 PVTEEFP
-209 RVHYTRRVLDDGA
+209 RVHYSRRVQKDGA

-248 TCSEDIFKQG
+248 TCSDEIFKQG

-293 EGRSDLLVRELHERM
+293 EGRSDQLVRELRGRM
-308 DSAAGRLDFENAAR
+308 EAAATRLDFENAAR
-322 YRDQLQSIERIAD
+322 YRDQLHSIERIAD
-335 RQKVLTRGRDDQ
+335 RQKVLVHGRDDQ
-347 DIVAYARSG
+347 DIVAYARNGS
-356 NDVFVEVAY
+356 DVYVEVAY
-365 VRQSKMVG
+365 IRQGKMVG
-373 HDGHAL
+373 HDGHPL
-379 DGAGDATEPEL
+379 DGAADAAEPEL
-390 LRGFML
+390 LRGFLL

-402 THVPRS
+402 THVPRT
-408 VILPGPVEE
+408 VILPGSVEE
-417 PELIKGWL
+417 PELITGWL
-425 SEKRGRPVEVDVPQ
+425 SQKRGGPVAFEIPQ
-439 RGRLRA
+439 RGRKRA
-445 LVTQLGETAKQE
+445 LVTQLSETATQE
-457 LEQIRIQADYDR
+457 LQQQRIQTDYDR

-481 ALDLESPPKRI
+481 ALDLETTPKRI

-552 AQRREEVGSI
+552 AQRREDAEVV
-562 GDRSFTSRPGLI
+562 GDRSFTSRPDLI
-574 LIDGGKS
+574 LIDGGRG
-581 QLSAALEVT
+581 QLSAALEVLE
-590 EAAGYADIPTFA
+590 EAGFADIPTFA

-607 EEIFAPGRAEPIV
+607 EEIFAPDRVDPIV

-680 QAIREAPV
+680 QAIRDAPV
-688 GEIVKLGIHE
+688 DEIVKLGIPE